1 MCDFLRQKKMRK
13 FCFITAFATLA
24 LLVGCS
30 KAIDEAVVVEP
41 VKAELSIGLPIGI
54 SRTTMDDEGN
64 AEWVEGDTFTLWAEN
79 RTGGYDINGADFSM
93 MYYWHSLK
101 SAVFTSYA
109 NALKEG
115 NYTYYAISPKPLSVN
130 NRKATFTLPAE
141 QTGSSIDGAYDI
153 MVATPVTT
161 EALSEEKVNNL
172 ALEFN
177 HKTHLLKLTIPKGG
191 NTLSNPIK
199 QVVFTFP
206 TVVTG
211 TITLDA
217 TTPTAVPTITNGS
230 KQLIINIPEGFD
242 EDESAWVRIAEG
254 TISGAVT
261 YYAVS
266 TIGERTLTRTFNLS
280 KTCEGGHI
288 TPLKFIVPEPIPPT
302 TLRFVVGNNNL
313 GEAVQKVSIY
323 DYSGVLLKSFS
334 TNSSNTYDIVQHG
347 IYEDG
352 IFQTYAGQTFTIRFE
367 SANAIVEQKVTIPS
381 VINKY
386 AMNTLPAVDVPYLFY
401 EDFTSIHT
409 SFAKDD
415 ERVDNLMSADGML
428 LNNYMSVSGWNGAHI
443 KGVAGQSVRVNVR
456 HQSTMGATR
465 TNGRLDTPAMKGL
478 KSGANVSLKVQF
490 DMGAYVNSGYGS
502 ENEMFCMAGTHTQS
516 ESSTLNGKETTTVAG
531 TEINDYSRIPG
542 MFGSH
547 CLTTGYLPSNYNND
561 SFGSTFPTYSFTAS
575 GCTSATRICWIPCC
589 VQTTWFTAGNAHYY
603 IYLDNIKVS
612 IAQ

>member
-1 MCDFLRQKKMRK
+1 MKK
-13 FCFITAFATLA
+13 FYVLAVLATLA
-24 LLVGCS
+24 TLVGCS
-30 KAIDEAVVVEP
+30 EVVDEGGNIEVA
-41 VKAELSIGLPIGI
+41 KSELSIGLPIGV
-54 SRTTMDDEGN
+54 SRTVMSDEGK

-79 RTGGYDINGADFSM
+79 RTGGFDINGADFTM
-93 MYYWHSLK
+93 MYYWHSLQ

-115 NYTYYAISPKPLSVN
+115 NYTYYAVSPKPLSVN
-130 NRKATFTLPAE
+130 NRKATFNLPAE
-141 QTGSSIDGAYDI
+141 QVGTPLDGAYDV
-153 MVATPVTT
+153 MVATPTTT
-161 EALSEEKVNNL
+161 EALSADKVNNL

-206 TVVTG
+206 SVVTG

-217 TTPTAVPTITNGS
+217 TTPTAMPTISNGS
-230 KQLIINIPEGFD
+230 KQLIVNVPEGFD
-242 EDESAWVRIAEG
+242 EGESVWARIAEG
-254 TISGAVT
+254 TVSGGVT

-266 TIGERTLTRTFNLS
+266 TIGERTTTRTFNLS

-288 TPLKFIVPEPIPPT
+288 TPLKFIVPDPIPPT
-302 TLRFVVGNNNL
+302 TLRFKVGNNNL

-323 DYSGVLLKSFS
+323 DYNGSLLKTFS
-334 TNSSNTYDIVQHG
+334 ANSSNTYDIEQLG

-352 IFQTYAGQTFTIRFE
+352 VFQTYVGQTFTIRFE
-367 SANAIVEQKVTIPS
+367 SANAIVEQKVQIPS

-386 AMNTLPAVDVPYLFY
+386 VVNTLPAVDVPYLFF

-415 ERVDNLMSADGML
+415 ERVDNLMSANGML
-428 LNNYMSVSGWNGAHI
+428 FNDYMSVSGWNGAHV

-478 KSGANVSLKVQF
+478 KSGANVTLKVVF

-589 VQTTWFTAGNAHYY
+589 VQTTWFTAGNGHYY

>member
-1 MCDFLRQKKMRK
+1 MKK
-13 FCFITAFATLA
+13 FCVLAVFATLA
-24 LLVGCS
+24 TLVGCS
-30 KAIDEAVVVEP
+30 KAVEE
-41 VKAELSIGLPIGI
+41 VQNIETAKAELSIGLPIGV
-54 SRTTMDDEGN
+54 SRTATDSEGN

-79 RTGGYDINGADFSM
+79 RTGGFNINGADFTM
-93 MYYWHSLK
+93 MYYWHSLQ

-109 NALKEG
+109 NALTEG
-115 NYTYYAISPKPLSVN
+115 DYTYYAVSPKPLSIN
-130 NRKATFTLPAE
+130 NRKATYTLPAE
-141 QTGSSIDGAYDI
+141 QTGSVVGGEYDI
-153 MVATPVTT
+153 MVATPTTT
-161 EALSEEKVNNL
+161 EALSAEKVNNL

-177 HKTHLLKLTIPKGG
+177 HKTHLLKMIIPKSG
-191 NTLSNPIK
+191 NPLSNPIK

-217 TTPTAVPTITNGS
+217 TTPTATPAISNGS
-230 KQLIINIPEGFD
+230 KQLIVNIPEGFD
-242 EDESAWVRIAEG
+242 EGELAWARIAEG

-280 KTCEGGHI
+280 KMCEGGHI
-288 TPLKFIVPEPIPPT
+288 TPLSLTIPDPIPPT
-302 TLRFVVGNNNL
+302 TLRFKVGNNNL
-313 GEAVQKVSIY
+313 GEAVQKVYIY
-323 DYSGVLLKSFS
+323 DYNGLLLKSFS
-334 TNSSNTYDIVQHG
+334 ANSSNTYDIEQLG

-352 IFQTYAGQTFTIRFE
+352 VFQTYAGQTFTIRFE
-367 SANAIVEQKVTIPS
+367 SANAIVEQKVKIPS

-386 AMNTLPAVDVPYLFY
+386 AVNTLPAVDVPYLFF

-415 ERVDNLMSADGML
+415 ERVDNLMSANGML
-428 LNNYMSVSGWNGAHI
+428 LNNYMSVSGWNGAHVR
-443 KGVAGQSVRVNVR
+443 GVAGQSVRVNVR

-478 KSGANVSLKVQF
+478 KSGANVTLKVQF

-502 ENEMFCMAGTHTQS
+502 NNEMFCMAGTHTQS

-547 CLTTGYLPSNYNND
+547 CLTTGYLPSNYNNN
-561 SFGSTFPTYSFTAS
+561 SFGSTFPTYSFTTS

>member
-1 MCDFLRQKKMRK
+1 MKK
-13 FCFITAFATLA
+13 FCVLAVFATLA
-24 LLVGCS
+24 LFVGCS
-30 KAIDEAVVVEP
+30 KSIDEGVTVEP
-41 VKAELSIGLPIGI
+41 AKAELSIGLPIGI
-54 SRTTMDDEGN
+54 SRTTMDDEGH

-79 RTGGYDINGADFSM
+79 RTGGFDINGADFTM
-93 MYYWHSLK
+93 MYYWHSLQ

-109 NALKEG
+109 NALKEE
-115 NYTYYAISPKPLSVN
+115 NYTYFAVSPKPQSIN
-130 NRKATFTLPAE
+130 NRRATFTLPAE
-141 QTGSSIDGAYDI
+141 QTGSTIDGAYDV

-161 EALSEEKVNNL
+161 EALSAEKVNNL

-177 HKTHLLKLTIPKGG
+177 HKTHLLKLTIPRNG
-191 NTLSNPIK
+191 NPLNNPIK

-211 TITLDA
+211 AITLDA
-217 TTPTAVPTITNGS
+217 TAPTAVPTISNGS
-230 KQLIINIPEGFD
+230 KQLIVNIPEGFN
-242 EDESAWVRIAEG
+242 EGEHAWARIAEG

-266 TIGERTLTRTFNLS
+266 TIGERTSTRTFNIS
-280 KTCEGGHI
+280 KMCEGGHI
-288 TPLKFIVPEPIPPT
+288 TPLSLTIPDPIPPT

-313 GEAVQKVSIY
+313 GEAVQAVSIY
-323 DYSGVLLKSFS
+323 DYNGTLLKSFWA
-334 TNSSNTYDIVQHG
+334 NSSNTYDIVQYG
-347 IYEDG
+347 LYEEG
-352 IFQTYAGQTFTIRFE
+352 KFQTYAGQTFTVRFE
-367 SANAIVEQKVTIPS
+367 SANAIVEQKVKIPS

-386 AMNTLPAVDVPYLFY
+386 TTNTLPAVDVPYLFF
-401 EDFTSIHT
+401 EDFTSLHT
-409 SFAKDD
+409 EFSKDD
-415 ERVDNLMSADGML
+415 ERVDNLRSANGML
-428 LNNYMSVSGWNGAHI
+428 LNSYMSVSGWNGAHV
-443 KGVAGQSVRVNVR
+443 KGVPGQSVRVNVR
-456 HQSTMGATR
+456 HQSTAGATR

-478 KSGANVSLKVQF
+478 KSGANVTLKVVF

-547 CLTTGYLPSNYNND
+547 CLTTGYLPSNYNNN

-612 IAQ
+612 IVQ